1 MSKEKPEVV
10 GREFRFAFH
19 IPAKS
24 KDEPDYHLVKEQ
36 VHYKI
41 DGQTTI
47 KPELR
52 LIRDFVRPV
61 YFTKT
66 ALRTHKE
73 KREFEKLENLKIDIW
88 IPGENNEL
96 GKNVSWC
103 LKDEL

>member
-1 MSKEKPEVV
+1 MSKEKPEVI

-41 DGQTTI
+41 DGQVTI

-52 LIRDFVRPV
+52 LVRDFVRPV
-61 YFTKT
+61 YFTKS

-73 KREFEKLENLKIDIW
+73 KREFEKLENLVRMD
-88 IPGENNEL
+88 
-96 GKNVSWC
+96 VRQSD
-103 LKDEL
+103 LKPTIARMTNQ